1 MLIALGS
8 TSPVKI
14 NATKQAFEAYF
25 DNVEIKGIKV
35 PSGIKPFPTSEE
47 ETFQGAVNRAKA
59 VSEMEQADY
68 YVGLEGGLQTFNVY
82 TIVKQI
88 AVVLHDE
95 KTGIGVSSGYN
106 APETLINQLDMTSD
120 ESRIILD
127 RYFGKTEILSKEGII
142 GVLTNGKLNRTT
154 ISRNAVICAL
164 TVFINPQYY
173 A

>member
-68 YVGLEGGLQTFNVY
+68 YVGLEGGLQTFNGY
-82 TIVKQI
+82 IIVKQI

-173 A
+173 E